1 MIYISI
7 GSNIGNRLS
16 HLQRAT
22 ELLKKRYLKD
32 LKSSIILETKAIL
45 PNGAPP
51 DWNKPFLNMIVYG
64 SCSSSPEELLKGL
77 KQIECDIGRP
87 QVYEKWAPRVIDL
100 DILLWDDL
108 TLDIP
113 DLKIP
118 HPELVNRPFLLHLM
132 AMVNKTFA
140 FNVQDCFSKSFTLSP
155 KLMGIVN
162 ITPDSFSDG
171 GLYYDANRA
180 TKQALQLVSDGASI
194 VDLGAQS
201 TRPGASIKT
210 PEEEYERL
218 KPVLDNL
225 SDYMKNGDIEVSID
239 SFWPDVIL
247 NVLKHYNI
255 AWVNDQKGDLSS
267 NTLKEVASSGC
278 SVVIMHSL
286 SIPPHK
292 DNIFHMTLTQLI
304 S

>member
-1 MIYISI
+1 MSSLHSRYEFSQFGNIAEELRAKLLELCHEAKKYNISLCIDAEESERLEMSLVLFEQMRLDDSHI
-7 GSNIGNRLS
+7 GSNIGNRLF

-64 SCSSSPEELLKGL
+64 SCSSSPEKLLKGL

-87 QVYEKWAPRVIDL
+87 QVYKKWAPRVIDL

-108 TLDIP
+108 TFDTP

-140 FNVQDCFSKSFTLSP
+140 FNVQECFSKSFTISP

-162 ITPDSFSDG
+162 QELSQDLTCVKFLRFSH
-171 GLYYDANRA
+171 
-180 TKQALQLVSDGASI
+180 
-194 VDLGAQS
+194 
-201 TRPGASIKT
+201 
-210 PEEEYERL
+210 
-218 KPVLDNL
+218 
-225 SDYMKNGDIEVSID
+225 
-239 SFWPDVIL
+239 FF
-247 NVLKHYNI
+247 
-255 AWVNDQKGDLSS
+255 
-267 NTLKEVASSGC
+267 GC
-278 SVVIMHSL
+278 FLHL
-286 SIPPHK
+286 
-292 DNIFHMTLTQLI
+292 
-304 S
+304 

>member
-64 SCSSSPEELLKGL
+64 SCSSSSSEELLKGL

-87 QVYEKWAPRVIDL
+87 QVYGKWAPRVIDL

-113 DLKIP
+113 DLKLP
-118 HPELVNRPFLLHLM
+118 HPESVNRPFLLHLM
-132 AMVNKTFA
+132 AMVNKTFT

-155 KLMGIVN
+155 KLMGIIN

-180 TKQALQLVSDGASI
+180 TKQALQLVSDCASI
-194 VDLGAQS
+194 TTIGAPC
-201 TRPGASIKT
+201 RADK
-210 PEEEYERL
+210 
-218 KPVLDNL
+218 
-225 SDYMKNGDIEVSID
+225 
-239 SFWPDVIL
+239 
-247 NVLKHYNI
+247 
-255 AWVNDQKGDLSS
+255 
-267 NTLKEVASSGC
+267 
-278 SVVIMHSL
+278 
-286 SIPPHK
+286 
-292 DNIFHMTLTQLI
+292 
-304 S
+304 